1 MVITFDFDFKKKKSP
16 QINNMLVGGHHT
28 SKNLNRG
35 NSLKTAMAE
44 RNKNSPKKERESI
57 YEHVLSL
64 VYYAELA

>member
-28 SKNLNRG
+28 SKNFNRG

-44 RNKNSPKKERESI
+44 RNKNSLNKQR
-57 YEHVLSL
+57 
-64 VYYAELA
+64 